1 MKINIAG
8 DFNLE
13 NRVSIQIDKGVSILE
28 DDFAQF
34 WFAADYRIANLES
47 PITRS
52 KNSIRKVGRH
62 IKGELTNPQNLKQV
76 GVNFFS
82 LANNHIMDYSIEGL
96 HETID
101 NLNTAEIG
109 FFGIMSNRKKY
120 IYKIFNKDHLKIAVC
135 SFSNKEFSLHN
146 AFNGHGAIPID
157 IIEITELLQELK
169 PQVNHIV
176 LILHTG
182 LSRNPLPSPNQREM
196 CRYFIRQGAS
206 LILCQH
212 SHTIGAF
219 EYYNNGFI
227 SYGQGHFAF
236 DLFRKNSDW
245 NLGYTVNVN
254 FSVSS
259 FEVDII
265 GHKQFDSDTTIQ
277 LLTKNEQ
284 EIFDNKLSSFNSIL
298 LDEELFNKHY
308 SEYIN
313 KHSKTYFSEL
323 FLPKNKLFRKI
334 FHFLPYDRLISYESK
349 MKLLNY
355 LRNEEHN
362 EMMQRIINIKLHR

>member
-13 NRVSIQIDKGVSILE
+13 NRVSIQIDKGISILE
-28 DDFAQF
+28 DDFAKF
-34 WFAADYRIANLES
+34 WFSTDYRIANLES

-52 KNSIRKVGRH
+52 KNHIRKVGRH
-62 IKGELTNPQNLKQV
+62 IKGELTNHHNLKQL
-76 GVNFFS
+76 GVNYFS
-82 LANNHIMDYSIEGL
+82 LANNHIMDFGIEGL
-96 HETID
+96 HETIE

-109 FFGIMSNRKKY
+109 YFGIISNNKKY
-120 IYKIFNKDHLKIAVC
+120 RYKILEKNDLKIAIG
-135 SFSNKEFSLHN
+135 SFSNKEFSLHSD
-146 AFNGHGAIPID
+146 FNGNGAIAID
-157 IIEITELLQELK
+157 VIEITELLQELK
-169 PQVNHIV
+169 SQVNHIV

-182 LSRNPLPSPNQREM
+182 FSRNPLPSPNLREM
-196 CRYFIRQGAS
+196 CRYLIRQGAA
-206 LILCQH
+206 LVLCQH

-236 DLFRKNSDW
+236 DLYRENSDW
-245 NLGYTVNVN
+245 NLGYTVKAN
-254 FSVSS
+254 FRKSS
-259 FEVDII
+259 FEVDVV
-265 GHKQFDSDTTIQ
+265 GHKQFDNNTTIR

-284 EIFDNKLSSFNSIL
+284 ELFNNNLSRYNTIL
-298 LDEELFNKHY
+298 LDDDLFKQYY
-308 SEYIN
+308 SDYVY

-334 FHFLPYDRLISYESK
+334 LRLLPYDRLISNESK

-362 EMMQRIINIKLHR
+362 EIMQHLINIKLQK